1 VHARRTRP
9 DTRPPDRR
17 PGLRPD
23 PRRGITDPS
32 IYARR
37 RQEARP
43 ADGRRVATAA
53 LSAVV
58 PGLGQLVNGQT
69 RLAAIF
75 ALPSLALL
83 AFVWLALQLYS
94 PTRLAASLISPAM
107 LTAVLLL
114 NVVAMVWRMASVGQA
129 FFDRSARGRP
139 GQAGA
144 VALVLLLAFVAV
156 PHLFGLQVGFAAR
169 DTFARIF
176 EPAGGPGAVAGA
188 TGLPGPGDGER
199 TNILVIGIDKT
210 PSRTATL
217 TDTMIVVSVDPVGR
231 TVSMVSVP
239 RDIVGT
245 PLGNGDVFGPKLN
258 SLMSYA
264 DAHPREFPQGGVR
277 TLKDAVSALLGI
289 PIHYH
294 AAIDFFG
301 FVRIVD
307 ALGGVDVAPTRG
319 FTDPEYGYRGRYG
332 FSITAGRHHLDGL
345 DALAYVRAR
354 RAAGESD
361 FTRAARQQEVIVA
374 LRDRAI
380 RNGSLLFQLPTL
392 FDALGNAVRTD
403 LPVDRLPQLAVLADE
418 VKGEAIVR
426 IVIQVPL
433 VEGGRNKYGAVQF
446 PDLTAIRAVADG
458 AFSDPGSPP
467 RPWPTPRPTPAPRG
481 STSP

>member
-1 VHARRTRP
+1 M
-9 DTRPPDRR
+9 
-17 PGLRPD
+17 
-23 PRRGITDPS
+23 
-32 IYARR
+32 
-37 RQEARP
+37 
-43 ADGRRVATAA
+43 
-53 LSAVV
+53 SAVL
-58 PGLGQLVNGQT
+58 PGLGQLANGRM

-75 ALPSLALL
+75 ALPTLAILALM
-83 AFVWLALQLYS
+83 WLALQLYS
-94 PTRLAASLISPAM
+94 PSRLVATLINPAI
-107 LTAVLLL
+107 LTVVLGL
-114 NVVAMVWRMASVGQA
+114 NVVVLVWRLVAVGQA
-129 FFDRSARGRP
+129 FFDSRAGGRP
-139 GQAGA
+139 GRGGA
-144 VALVLLLAFVAV
+144 LALVVLIAFVVA
-156 PHLFGLQVGFAAR
+156 PHLFGLQVGLSAR

-176 EPAGGPGAVAGA
+176 DSQGEGGVAGVTA
-188 TGLPGPGDGER
+188 TPAPGDGER
-199 TNILVIGIDKT
+199 TNVLVIGIDST
-210 PSRTATL
+210 PWRTTTL
-217 TDTMIVVSVDPVGR
+217 TDTMMVVSLDPVGR
-231 TVSMVSVP
+231 TVSMMSIP
-239 RDIVGT
+239 RDLVGA